1 MVGKE
6 REVTSAWRAPDA
18 PPRNNQVSHI
28 LKGSIALEASLKKY
42 I

>member
-1 MVGKE
+1 MVGKV

-18 PPRNNQVSHI
+18 PLRNIQVSHI
-28 LKGSIALEASLKKY
+28 LRKLIVFEASLKKY